1 MTSFLRYAA
10 CGVLALSILSSC
22 KKDSADPTGPGPLTF
37 HLDNVVG
44 SQDLALNARYTN
56 AAGET
61 FRVSTLQYYI
71 SNIRLKKEDGTIYT
85 VPQDSSYFFIK
96 ETNEDSDQDCDIN
109 NIPAGKYVAITFTV
123 GVDSLR
129 SRMDA
134 SKRTG
139 VLDPADMEKGG
150 SMYWSWNPG
159 YIAYKFEG
167 SSPVATGMMDT
178 TINLH
183 VGGYGGT
190 TDTPT
195 ENNNR
200 TITLTFPEAA
210 IVNDK
215 RHPEVHTYHDVLKM
229 LDGPGGRISF
239 ATTSMVHSPA
249 IGSPASKI
257 ADNYA
262 RSFQVGHVHND

>member
-1 MTSFLRYAA
+1 MTSFLRFAA

-44 SQDLALNARYTN
+44 SQDLALNTNYTN

-61 FRVSTLQYYI
+61 FKVTMLQYYI
-71 SNIRLKKEDGTIYT
+71 SNIQLKREDGTLYT
-85 VPQDSSYFFIK
+85 VPQDSSYFLIK
-96 ETNEDSDQDCDIN
+96 ETSEDGDQDCDLR
-109 NIPAGKYVAITFTV
+109 NIPAGKYVGITFTV

-129 SRMDA
+129 SRMDV
-134 SKRTG
+134 SKRVG
-139 VLDPADMEKGG
+139 ALDPADSATGM
-150 SMYWSWNPG
+150 SMYWDWNPG
-159 YIAYKFEG
+159 YIFYRFEG
-167 SSPVATGMMDT
+167 TSPAATGMMGDVV
-178 TINLH
+178 NVH

-190 TDTPT
+190 PT
-195 ENNNR
+195 SRTLNNNR

-215 RHPEVHTYHDVLKM
+215 RNPEVHTYHDILKSF
-229 LDGPGGRISF
+229 DGPGGRISF
-239 ATTSMVHSPA
+239 ATANMVHSPN
-249 IGSPASKI
+249 SPISAQV

-262 RSFQVGHVHND
+262 KSFQVGHVHND